1 MKRDYK
7 NTFQEFIKI
16 VQGICGG
23 NSSNGDGKK
32 WIQWQNNTEV
42 RQNVVTHLMGEERGQ
57 IIKEYLPGYKY
68 E

>member
-7 NTFQEFIKI
+7 NKFQEFKAY
-16 VQGICGG
+16 VVGILAMGMG
-23 NSSNGDGKK
+23 KKK

-42 RQNVVTHLMGEERGQ
+42 RQNVVTHLMGEERES
-57 IIKEYLPGYKY
+57 IIKEYFPGSTY